1 MAGKPRED
9 RTSVKTHF
17 IAVRLADHEY
27 EALQTY
33 RERQDVL
40 VSPAEILRTALRV
53 FLGERLGNP
62 KPMRRRSAPNQQPR
76 SNVTHLR
83 RAPKKTEK
91 K

>member
-9 RTSVKTHF
+9 RASVKTHF
-17 IAVRLADHEY
+17 VAVRLADHEY

-53 FLGERLGNP
+53 FLGERLG
-62 KPMRRRSAPNQQPR
+62 KPRRRRSAPNQQPR
-76 SNVTHLR
+76 RNVTHLS